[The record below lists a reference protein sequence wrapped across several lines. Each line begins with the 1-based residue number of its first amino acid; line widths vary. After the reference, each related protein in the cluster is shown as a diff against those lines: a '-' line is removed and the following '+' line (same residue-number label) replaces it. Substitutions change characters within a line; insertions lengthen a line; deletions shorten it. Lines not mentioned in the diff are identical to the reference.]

1 MAIADMVSNVPRYMM
16 QLDETKRKKSGER
29 VIQPDLK
36 SFRDNF
42 NVFTEGAL
50 LNLGMTSGLCTTP
63 CVR

>member
-1 MAIADMVSNVPRYMM
+1 MM

-50 LNLGMTSGLCTTP
+50 LNLGMPSWLCTTP